1 MACGHPV
8 AIRAVLAT
16 SSALQL
22 PQSMTELP
30 GQPRQPALLGGKA
43 CAAQRGTGSEGL
55 DSSLTPSPTV
65 HLEWGGE
72 V

>member
-8 AIRAVLAT
+8 ATRAVLAT

-22 PQSMTELP
+22 PQSRGSFWVSPE
-30 GQPRQPALLGGKA
+30 PALLGGKA